1 MSTAPGKKAAAAAIK
16 KSGLKTFKPGEI
28 LFNEGDVAESLFIIQ
43 RGQIRL
49 YRPKGRGFV
58 EIGVLR
64 AGEVI
69 GEMAYF
75 DEKAR
80 RRSCSAAAMVTTE
93 MVEISFTAFEKTL
106 QGLNPWFKTIINTL
120 ADRLRKTN
128 ERVKELESN
137 SIGYGAGGKV
147 ADYKF
152 FQNVDII
159 RILSLIYMAFKTHGE
174 EKDGVMTMHMNVL
187 KFYTGD
193 VFNIQDVKFEEFFL
207 LLKDEG
213 YLELGPDDDGAM
225 KLIQIAN
232 LERIKFVMGFLN
244 TQRRT
249 DDAKKLKISYK
260 CESFLKKILDQ
271 LTLKGETGTGIEC
284 DISVILSDFEKKGT
298 PMSEEDLRDAIQ
310 HKFCDDLVVGEAN
323 RITST
328 VNYDLLKK
336 MFPAIKLMNAIE
348 RANEAKAR

>member
-1 MSTAPGKKAAAAAIK
+1 MSTTPGKKPAAQASK

-93 MVEISFTAFEKTL
+93 MVEISFVAFEKTL

-159 RILSLIYMAFKTHGE
+159 RILSLIYMGFKTHGE
-174 EKDGVMTMHMNVL
+174 EKDGVMTLHMSIL
-187 KFYTGD
+187 KFYTSD
-193 VFNIQDVKFEEFFL
+193 VFNVQDVKFEEFFL

-213 YLELGPDDDGAM
+213 FLELTEDDDGAM
-225 KLIQIAN
+225 KRIQIAN
-232 LERIKFVMGFLN
+232 LERIKFLMGFLN

-249 DDAKKLKISYK
+249 EDAKKLKISYK
-260 CESFLKKILDQ
+260 CEAFLKKIHDQ
-271 LTLKGETGTGIEC
+271 LTLKGETGDAVEC
-284 DISVILSDFEKKGT
+284 DISVILKEFQAKNS
-298 PMSEEDLRDAIQ
+298 PISEEDLKDAITQ
-310 HKFCDDLVVGEAN
+310 KFCDDLVVGEGN
-323 RITST
+323 KITCA
-328 VNYDLLKK
+328 VNFDYLKK

>member
-1 MSTAPGKKAAAAAIK
+1 MSTTPGKKPAAAAAK
-16 KSGLKTFKPGEI
+16 KSGLKTYKAGDV

-80 RRSCSAAAMVTTE
+80 RRSCSAAAMVSTE
-93 MVEISFTAFEKTL
+93 MVEISFVAFEKTL

-137 SIGYGAGGKV
+137 SIGYGSGGKV

-152 FQNVDII
+152 FHSIDII
-159 RILSLIYMAFKTHGE
+159 RILSLIFLSFRTHGE
-174 EKDGVMTMHMNVL
+174 EKDGVMTLHMNVL
-187 KFYTGD
+187 KFYSSD
-193 VFNIQDVKFEEFFL
+193 VFNVQDVKFEEFFL

-213 YLELGPDDDGAM
+213 FLELGPDEDGSM

-232 LERIKFVMGFLN
+232 LERIKFLMGFLN

-260 CESFLKKILDQ
+260 CETFLKKILDQ
-271 LTLKGETGTGIEC
+271 LTLKGETGDAVQC
-284 DISVILSDFEKKGT
+284 DISVILKEFETKGLV
-298 PMSEEDLRDAIQ
+298 MSGEDLRDAMT

-323 RITST
+323 KISCA
-328 VNYDLLKK
+328 VNYDYLKK

-348 RANEAKAR
+348 RANEAKAK